1 MTRRVV
7 IEADGGSRGN
17 PGPAAYGAVLK
28 DADTGEVIAEDGTH
42 HRRRQQQRRGVQRPD
57 RRAAAGRRP
66 RARRRHRGADGLQAR
81 GRADVGQLE
90 DQASR
95 HEAAGAGGQPA
106 RAVRDDVHL
115 GAARAEQARRP
126 TCQRGPRRQA
136 QRRHRRH
143 PRRRRASDGVGGRVD
158 GRRPS
163 RAGSPGDARC
173 RPRLVLVRHGVTD
186 HTRERRFSGGLQSKN
201 PGLSDE
207 GRDQIRATADWL
219 APLGERVDA
228 VVASPVRRAR
238 ESGEILAER
247 LGVPLEDEPGFAEME
262 FGTWDGM
269 TFDEVAAT
277 EREALEKW
285 LGSLEERPG
294 GGESLVMVQERVL
307 AALERLLA
315 RHAGRTVVVASH
327 VTPIKVVVAEALQ
340 APLTTP
346 VPDGAAPGL
355 RHRGHVLHPARRGER
370 CPARPSATP
379 RCGSSTC
386 SRPASTSS
394 TSRPAGSR
402 LATHR
407 GSLTGAHSLG
417 NGDHAHRHPPD
428 AHRDRRVGRVAAR
441 RGRRRGSRPRP
452 PRCPRRGG

>member
-42 HRRRQQQRRGVQRPD
+42 HRRRQQQRRGVPRPD
-57 RRAAAGRRP
+57 RGAEAGRRP

-90 DQASR
+90 DQAPR

-126 TCQRGPRRQA
+126 ARQRGPRRQA
-136 QRRHRRH
+136 QRRHGRSTRGE
-143 PRRRRASDGVGGRVD
+143 RRAPDGGGDDEPTD
-158 GRRPS
+158 GAEPSWVAWRRQVQTT
-163 RAGSPGDARC
+163 
-173 RPRLVLVRHGVTD
+173 LVLVRHGVTD
-186 HTRERRFSGGLQSKN
+186 HTRERRFSGGLQSTN

-207 GRDQIRATADWL
+207 GRDQIRTTADWL

-247 LGVPLEDEPGFAEME
+247 LGVPLEEEPGFAEME
-262 FGTWDGM
+262 FGTWDGL

-277 EREALEKW
+277 ERAALEKW
-285 LGSLEERPG
+285 LGSLDERPG

-340 APLTTP
+340 APLTSQFRMELR
-346 VPDGAAPGL
+346 PGL
-355 RHRGHVLHPARRGER
+355 RHRRHVLHPARRATR

-394 TSRPAGSR
+394 TSRPAGS
-402 LATHR
+402 AHSAHR
-407 GSLTGAHSLG
+407 GHSLG
-417 NGDHAHRHPPD
+417 HGDHADRHPPD
-428 AHRDRRVGRVAAR
+428 AHRDRRVGRVAAA
-441 RGRRRGSRPRP
+441 RGRRRGCRPRP
-452 PRCPRRGG
+452 ARCPRRGR